1 MFSALK
7 NNKQGFT
14 LIEVVIGLAI
24 CMILM
29 GVTVKIF
36 QVQRKSYSM
45 QEQVTEMQQNIR
57 AAMDMMVREIRMTGY
72 DPTGAGFAGIGTNT
86 SGLLQILADIDGNGT
101 TTDTNEDITYLY
113 YDTNDALYPCEIK
126 RKTHGASFQPFAEN
140 IDGCNFLYYDNNGVA
155 TSTASSVRQ
164 IRITITG
171 RTTKAD
177 SNYGYRYGTL
187 TSLVIP
193 ENLNY

>member
-1 MFSALK
+1 MSATLENDK
-7 NNKQGFT
+7 RGFT

-24 CMILM
+24 CLILM
-29 GVTVKIF
+29 VVTVNIF

-45 QEQVTEMQQNIR
+45 QEQVSEMQQNIR
-57 AAMDMMVREIRMTGY
+57 ASMDMMVREIRMAGY

-86 SGLLQILADIDGNGT
+86 SGLLRILADIDGNGT
-101 TTDTNEDITYLY
+101 TADTNEDITYRY
-113 YDTNDALYPCEIK
+113 YDTSDASYPSQIK
-126 RKTHGASFQPFAEN
+126 RKTGGASFQPFAEN
-140 IDGCNFLYYDNNGVA
+140 IDGFNFLYYDNNGVA
-155 TSTASSVRQ
+155 TSTASSIRQ

>member
-1 MFSALK
+1 MFALLK
-7 NNKQGFT
+7 NNKRGFT

-24 CMILM
+24 SLILM
-29 GVTVKIF
+29 VVTVKIF

-45 QEQVTEMQQNIR
+45 QEQVAEMQQNIR
-57 AAMDMMVREIRMTGY
+57 ATMDMMVREIRMAGY

-86 SGLLQILADIDGNGT
+86 SGMLQFLADIDGNGA
-101 TTDTNEDITYLY
+101 TTDTNEDITYRY
-113 YDTNDALYPCEIK
+113 YDANDASYPREIK
-126 RKTHGASFQPFAEN
+126 RKTDSGSFQPFVEN
-140 IDGCNFLYYDNNGVA
+140 IDDCNFLYYDNNGVA
-155 TSTASSVRQ
+155 TSTASSIRQ

-187 TSLVIP
+187 TSLIIP

>member
-1 MFSALK
+1 MFASLK
-7 NNKQGFT
+7 NNKRGFT

-24 CMILM
+24 SLILM
-29 GVTVKIF
+29 VVTVKIF

-45 QEQVTEMQQNIR
+45 QEQVAEMQQNIR

-72 DPTGAGFAGIGTNT
+72 DPTGTGFAGIGTNT
-86 SGLLQILADIDGNGT
+86 SGMLQFLADIDGNGA
-101 TTDTNEDITYLY
+101 TTDTNEDITYRY
-113 YDTNDALYPCEIK
+113 YDANDASYPREIK
-126 RKTHGASFQPFAEN
+126 RKTDSGSFQPFVEN
-140 IDGCNFLYYDNNGVA
+140 IDDCNFLYYDNNGVA
-155 TSTASSVRQ
+155 TSTASSIRQ